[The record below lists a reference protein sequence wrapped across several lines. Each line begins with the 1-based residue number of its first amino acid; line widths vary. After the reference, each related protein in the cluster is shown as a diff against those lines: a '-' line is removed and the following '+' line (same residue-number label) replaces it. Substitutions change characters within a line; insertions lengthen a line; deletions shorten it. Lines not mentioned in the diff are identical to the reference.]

1 MAFDIAGALKAGYSS
16 KEIADHLLNEPGFD
30 VRAARASG
38 YSDDEIVQH
47 LAQAPAAPSYEV
59 PKVDLLN
66 VNPFGSSGVLERPTA
81 REVVAPTVT
90 VAGAPVSQM
99 EGPGPSDSITA
110 MDYVQAIPGVRFAG
124 GAVRSALGVGQ
135 IATLLSG
142 KLAGLMPGTDPAET
156 ERIAQEWAQEFT
168 DRINANETEAQR
180 GIDRVDYALGAPDP
194 LRLLPGELG
203 DAYEGA
209 NVAGM
214 VGMAAP
220 YAAAPQAAGGV
231 AGVGG
236 ATLRVLE
243 NAAQGAVGGYFAPQ
257 SSAPSL
263 DTATSNAGVGAV
275 LGGGLTG
282 AVELGMGLRSM
293 GQTLGGKTL
302 GNAILESIDPG
313 KEEATLAALRSAE
326 PPAVRGYK
334 PTAAQAAVAL
344 DNPNLAILESEVSRA
359 PGVEGQ
365 YLAQRDARALAQADQ
380 LARVRAANASNDPAV
395 AAAVTGA
402 SPDAVPTLP
411 LDEARAAATGERTA
425 AEVTDALAAS
435 RLVAAKE
442 QAKAAPKLAEAE
454 VEALRVK
461 VGDEGAQRIAAEDA
475 RLAESL
481 ASIRAQ
487 REAALSTGDSARSAR
502 LAQEEARVAA
512 EKAAL
517 GDEQSAI
524 LGGLANR
531 SQTEVGQ
538 ELQGLAELERTLVR
552 DTITRPA
559 YQRAFEVAGEESV
572 DAASTRGI
580 VGGILNSTDA
590 QLTGELAPQTV
601 SALRRFGLE
610 EQVDAA
616 GNAQLLPAPVSLQ
629 EVDAALKAVQ
639 VDINQTRSMTGSVR
653 DQKLR
658 LLNQIKD
665 ALHAD
670 LKQFSSEAQQAYR
683 EAVDTWRQYYLP
695 RFRTGNVNARLFQQN
710 NRNVTAIEPGALV
723 GRYLRSEDSARELV
737 TLFRDRDG
745 MIRPEVAGTL
755 RDGVQDLF
763 RQQMRGGMDGFNVS
777 AANKWL
783 QRHERQL
790 ATLEEASPGL
800 RQSIEDAVAAGRRI
814 GQVRT
819 QLETEVTALRSS
831 LKAEQA
837 QQKAAAN
844 AQAKAE
850 AERVRAAA
858 AARKT
863 EIKTSAQQRLGSLEE
878 LAAQRTAEAENRAN
892 LALVQPS
899 GERAEAAA
907 RLVEAERVEK
917 LLTFDDDAA
926 MLKAARTKP
935 EVRKELLP
943 RLSPQGRRAL
953 AQRMTWDVN
962 NAGTGLERLTYIA
975 ENEQALRDV
984 FRAADPA
991 TADQA
996 LLSLRQAAEEA
1007 LRGEQAL
1014 AAQSGARST
1023 LEARMNAAGRQI
1035 GNTPVEGANLAAYE
1049 REKASLLEGA
1059 TPEELT
1065 SLQALELDLARQ
1077 RRLVQQV
1084 QAADPGKSRLEA
1096 ETQIANTNG
1105 IHFFNQAATLVKS
1118 ILNIVQGRLTRQQA
1132 ERLARIMLDP
1142 QQTADL
1148 AESAIRLRQSNAAVE
1163 QVVRPATRAAG
1174 TAAAQQGAQQ

>member
-1 MAFDIAGALKAGYSS
+1 MGFDIAGALKAGYSS

-30 VRAARASG
+30 VRSARASG
-38 YSDDEIVQH
+38 YSDDEIIQY
-47 LAQAPAAPSYEV
+47 LSQAPAAPSYEV

-110 MDYVQAIPGVRFAG
+110 MDRLNASQPVRIARGIENTFAGAGQAIFSQFDNETAQGIVQDLGDIYARNEAATGRAMDLTAQEQEANAIEAGASEPGDLQKWWNRADFWGGAGQAAPWAFINPAAGVPGVG
-124 GAVRSALGVGQ
+124 GA
-135 IATLLSG
+135 LL
-142 KLAGLMPGTDPAET
+142 
-156 ERIAQEWAQEFT
+156 RIGG
-168 DRINANETEAQR
+168 NAA
-180 GIDRVDYALGAPDP
+180 V
-194 LRLLPGELG
+194 
-203 DAYEGA
+203 
-209 NVAGM
+209 
-214 VGMAAP
+214 
-220 YAAAPQAAGGV
+220 GGV
-231 AGVGG
+231 AGY
-236 ATLRVLE
+236 A
-243 NAAQGAVGGYFAPQ
+243 APQ
-257 SSAPSL
+257 ENYDPEA
-263 DTATSNAGVGAV
+263 ASNNAVMGAL
-275 LGGGLTG
+275 LGGGISG
-282 AVELGMGLRSM
+282 GVELGMGVRNAL
-293 GQTLGGKTL
+293 QTLRGDTL

-313 KEEATLAALRSAE
+313 KLQGTLSALRSTE

-334 PTAAQAAVAL
+334 PTAAQAAVAM
-344 DNPNLAILESEVSRA
+344 DNPNLAQLEAEVSRA
-359 PGVEGQ
+359 PGVEGE

-380 LARVRAANASNDPAV
+380 LTRVRAANASNDPTV

-402 SPDAVPTLP
+402 PADAVPTLP
-411 LDEARAAATGERTA
+411 LGEVQSAVVAERGAADAAVTTAEGRLAGAATQT
-425 AEVTDALAAS
+425 
-435 RLVAAKE
+435 
-442 QAKAAPKLAEAE
+442 KLATEEVGQEVARLRGAIGEAS
-454 VEALRVK
+454 
-461 VGDEGAQRIAAEDA
+461 AQRIAAEDA

-481 ASIRAQ
+481 ANIRAQ
-487 REAALSTGDSARSAR
+487 RESALASGDGARSTR

-524 LGGLANR
+524 LDGLANR
-531 SQTEVGQ
+531 SQSEVGQ

-572 DAASTRGI
+572 DATSTRAV
-580 VGGILNSTDA
+580 VGGILGSTDA

-639 VDINQTRSMTGSVR
+639 VDINQTRSMASSVR

-670 LKQFSSEAQQAYR
+670 LKQFTPEAQQAYR
-683 EAVDTWRQYYLP
+683 EAVDTWKQYYLP
-695 RFRTGNVNARLFQQN
+695 RFKTGNINARLFQQN

-763 RQQMRGGMDGFNVS
+763 RQQMRGGMEGFNVS

-783 QRHERQL
+783 QRNERQL
-790 ATLEEASPGL
+790 AILEEASPGL

-819 QLETEVTALRSS
+819 QLETEVSS
-831 LKAEQA
+831 LRKTLATERT
-837 QQKAAAN
+837 QQTSAAN
-844 AQAKAE
+844 VQARAE
-850 AERVRAAA
+850 AERVRAEVAA
-858 AARKT
+858 GKANVAQETRQQTGSLADLARQRVAQ
-863 EIKTSAQQRLGSLEE
+863 AQQEGLWTRTEALGQQN
-878 LAAQRTAEAENRAN
+878 LAQQQLAEAK
-892 LALVQPS
+892 
-899 GERAEAAA
+899 
-907 RLVEAERVEK
+907 RVEK
-917 LLTFDDDAA
+917 LLSFDDDAT

-962 NAGTGLERLTYIA
+962 NAGTAMERLTYIA
-975 ENEQALRDV
+975 ENEQALREV